1 MFLRMKKQCFCLLL
15 GSLSC
20 FYVTQSSY
28 AFKCNDKHTH
38 LVTDIRKCRV
48 CYWNMK
54 LEQQN
59 NKMARE
65 NLLHKIVRAEI
76 SGTHRKQSKIQ
87 NKKSYY
93 EIC

>member
-1 MFLRMKKQCFCLLL
+1 
-15 GSLSC
+15 
-20 FYVTQSSY
+20 
-28 AFKCNDKHTH
+28 
-38 LVTDIRKCRV
+38 
-48 CYWNMK
+48 MK

>member
-1 MFLRMKKQCFCLLL
+1 
-15 GSLSC
+15 
-20 FYVTQSSY
+20 
-28 AFKCNDKHTH
+28 
-38 LVTDIRKCRV
+38 
-48 CYWNMK
+48 MK

-93 EIC
+93 EICWANKFGKNWYNHVSLLCAEFRLFETSTVYPAWSVYVTSLSVNASKET